1 MLLGTCIVPVITATE
16 MLNDD
21 VVDDDNDDNDEH
33 VTK

>member
-21 VVDDDNDDNDEH
+21 VVDDDNDEH